1 MIGGVVFILLTG
13 SDDIYIRAGIVFL
26 GESRLRIQSRGYS
39 VAAVDDGGVAVF
51 KRSWE
56 LGRLQFDDFQIFGLE
71 AISETTALTGLT
83 PSFNFSRPF
92 FSRRRRA
99 RPPLDGSF
107 GIAMDAP
114 SGRSDRV
121 LCLFENRRRGAR

>member
-1 MIGGVVFILLTG
+1 MIGGVVFILFTG

-56 LGRLQFDDFQIFGLE
+56 LGRLQFDDFQIFRVGSDIGDDRFDRID
-71 AISETTALTGLT
+71 A
-83 PSFNFSRPF
+83 F
-92 FSRRRRA
+92 F
-99 RPPLDGSF
+99 
-107 GIAMDAP
+107 
-114 SGRSDRV
+114 
-121 LCLFENRRRGAR
+121 